1 MINPPHRLSAV
12 EKGTVV
18 KNFDY
23 AAPTSL
29 AEATKLLASATGTAR
44 VLAGGTDLIV
54 QLREHLKE
62 ADLVVDI
69 KKVPELM
76 ELKLSSDGLHL
87 GAAVPCY
94 QLYDHA
100 EIKAKYA
107 ALTDAARIIGG
118 WQIQSRASIGGNLC
132 NSSPAGDSLPALIA
146 LNARCVIAGPRG
158 SREVPAADFCTGP
171 GKNILQKGEVLAALV
186 FPASGPQTGSAY
198 ERFIP
203 RNEMDIAVVG
213 AGSWVKLNGAGDK
226 IDEAR
231 IALGAVAAT
240 PKFAAEASQWLAGQ
254 PATEA
259 TFAQAGELAKKVAT
273 PISDMRGTA
282 EYRLH
287 LVGVLT
293 KRTLAEAVQ
302 RAKAAK

>member
-1 MINPPHRLSAV
+1 M
-12 EKGTVV
+12 

-29 AEATKLLASATGTAR
+29 AEATKLLAGATGTAR

-69 KKVPELM
+69 KKVPEAM
-76 ELKLSSDGLHL
+76 ELKLSADGLRL

-94 QLYDHA
+94 KLYDNPDLC
-100 EIKAKYA
+100 KAYP

-146 LNARCVIAGPRG
+146 LNVKCVIAGPNGTRQ
-158 SREVPAADFCTGP
+158 VPVAEFCTAP
-171 GKNILQKGEVLAALV
+171 GKNILQKGEVLATLI
-186 FPASGPQTGSAY
+186 FPATGAKASSAY

-213 AGSWVKLNGAGDK
+213 AGSWVRLNAAGDK
-226 IDEAR
+226 IEQAR
-231 IALGAVAAT
+231 IAVGAVAIT
-240 PKFAAEASQWLAGQ
+240 PKYAAEASDWLTGQ

-259 TFAQAGELAKKVAT
+259 TFAQAGELAKKVAA

-282 EYRLH
+282 EYRTH
-287 LVGVLT
+287 LVGVLV
-293 KRTLAEAVQ
+293 KRTLADAVQ
-302 RAKAAK
+302 RAKK

>member
-1 MINPPHRLSAV
+1 M
-12 EKGTVV
+12 KGFDV

-29 AEATKLLASATGTAR
+29 AEATKLLAGATGTAR
-44 VLAGGTDLIV
+44 ILAGGTDLIV

-62 ADLVVDI
+62 ADLVVDV

-76 ELKLSSDGLHL
+76 ELKLSPQGLRL

-94 QLYDHA
+94 LLYDNP
-100 EIKAKYA
+100 EICAKYP

-146 LNARCVIAGPRG
+146 LNAKCVIAGPSG
-158 SREVPAADFCTGP
+158 TREAPVADFCTAP

-186 FPASGPQTGSAY
+186 FPAAGPKTGSAY

-213 AGSWVKLNGAGDK
+213 AGSWVKLNAAGDK
-226 IDEAR
+226 IEEAR
-231 IALGAVAAT
+231 VALGAVAPT
-240 PKFAAEASQWLAGQ
+240 VKFAAEASQWLVGQ

-259 TFAQAGELAKKVAT
+259 TFAQAGELAKKIAT
-273 PISDMRGTA
+273 PISDMRGTT
-282 EYRLH
+282 EYRVH
-287 LVGVLT
+287 LVGVLV
-293 KRTLAEAVQ
+293 KRTLADAVE
-302 RAKAAK
+302 RAK